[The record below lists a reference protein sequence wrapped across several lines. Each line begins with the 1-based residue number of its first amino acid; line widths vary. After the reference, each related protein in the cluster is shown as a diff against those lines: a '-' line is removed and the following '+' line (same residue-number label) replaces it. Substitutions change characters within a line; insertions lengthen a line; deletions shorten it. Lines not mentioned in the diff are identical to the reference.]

1 MLSSIRSIRRL
12 IMIAITFARHGAL
25 APFEHAMVGAG
36 LAPVVLFV
44 IQLLFGRQF
53 GDKRP
58 GERLALALSE
68 LGPAFIKLGQVLST
82 RSDLFG
88 EQVAED
94 LAKLQDQLPSFSAFE
109 ARATIEQELGAPVE
123 ELFAQFDDEPISAAS
138 ISQVH
143 YAVTPPDDDW
153 PEGRQVAVKVLR
165 PGIEEAFRSDIEL
178 LLWIASLIER
188 TQPRLRRLKPV
199 EVVQTFSATVSVEM
213 DLRLEAASAAE
224 LRENFAGDPTFRV
237 SEIDWRRTAKRVMTQ
252 ERLTGIPMDDRP
264 GMLAAGLDVDDVLTK
279 AAAAFFNQAFRD
291 GYFHGD
297 QHPGNMTVGYDGAIQ
312 VVDFGIMGRLTKRT
326 RFFLADM
333 LLAFLQR
340 DYGKVARVYVDAGYL
355 PPLKSVEDFTLALRS
370 IGEPIHGRPLQYISF
385 ARVLGQLFSIAES
398 FNMEVQPELL
408 LLQKNMLM
416 AEGVSRRLNPDLNI
430 WTLAQPLIE
439 QWMRDNR
446 GPEARVAQAAE
457 EALFIVRRFPTV
469 MRNMDRLLRHLA
481 EGGLKLDPEAL
492 QVINRQGSNWWLWLI
507 IAVLVAGLLFTRSE
521 QNIYVLP
528 DVPADIPLERS
539 QTVP

>member
-12 IMIAITFARHGAL
+12 ILIAITFARHGAL
-25 APFEHAMVGAG
+25 APFEQAMVGAG
-36 LAPVVLFV
+36 LAPVVLMV
-44 IQLLFGRQF
+44 IQLLFGRQV

-82 RSDLFG
+82 RSDLLG

-94 LAKLQDQLPSFSAFE
+94 LTKLQDQLPAFSAFQ
-109 ARATIEQELGAPVE
+109 ARATIETELGARIE
-123 ELFAQFDDEPISAAS
+123 ELFSQFDDEPVSAAS

-143 YAVTPPDDDW
+143 YAITVPDEEY

-165 PGIEEAFRSDIEL
+165 PGIEDAFKADIEL
-178 LLWIASLIER
+178 LLWLAYLIER

-199 EVVQTFSATVSVEM
+199 EVVQTFAAMVSVEM

-224 LRENFAGDPTFRV
+224 LRQNFAGDPTYRV
-237 SEIDWRRTAKRVMTQ
+237 PDIDWRRTAKRAMTQ
-252 ERLTGIPMDDRP
+252 ERLTGIPMDDRV
-264 GMLAAGLDVDDVLTK
+264 GMLSASLDIDDVLTK

-312 VVDFGIMGRLTKRT
+312 VVDFGIMGRLSKRT
-326 RFFLADM
+326 RYFLADM

-340 DYGKVARVYVDAGYL
+340 DYAKVAEVYVDAGYL
-355 PPLKSVEDFTLALRS
+355 PPVKSVEDFTLALRS
-370 IGEPIHGRPLQYISF
+370 IGEPIHGRPLQHISF
-385 ARVLGQLFSIAES
+385 ARVLGQLFSVAEN
-398 FNMEVQPELL
+398 FQMEVQPELL

-416 AEGVSRRLNPDLNI
+416 AEGVSRRLNPRLNI

-446 GPEARVAQAAE
+446 GPEARVTQVAE
-457 EALFIVRRFPTV
+457 EALFMVRRFPTV
-469 MRNMDRLLRHLA
+469 MRNMDRLLHHLA

-492 QVINRQGSNWWLWLI
+492 QVINRQGSNWWLWII
-507 IAVLVAGLLFTRSE
+507 IAVLVAGLLFSGSE

-528 DVPADIPLERS
+528 DVPLDILPERD
-539 QTVP
+539 QVAP

>member
-12 IMIAITFARHGAL
+12 FLIAITFARHGAL

-36 LAPVVLFV
+36 LTPLVLFV
-44 IQLLFGRQF
+44 IQLLFGQQV

-82 RSDLFG
+82 RSDLLG

-94 LAKLQDQLPSFSAFE
+94 LAKLQDQLPTFSAFQ
-109 ARATIEQELGAPVE
+109 ARATIEEELGARIE
-123 ELFAQFDDEPISAAS
+123 ELYAQFDDEPVSAAS

-143 YAVTPPDDDW
+143 YAVTVPDDEY

-165 PGIEEAFRSDIEL
+165 PGIEEAFRADIEL
-178 LLWIASLIER
+178 LLWLAYLIER
-188 TQPRLRRLKPV
+188 TQPRLKRLKPV
-199 EVVQTFSATVSVEM
+199 EVVQTFAATVSVEM

-224 LRENFAGDPTFRV
+224 LRQNFAGDPTYRV
-237 SEIDWRRTAKRVMTQ
+237 PDIDWRRTAKRAMTQ
-252 ERLTGIPMDDRP
+252 ERLTGIPMDDRV
-264 GMLAAGLDVDDVLTK
+264 GMLSAGLDIDDVLTK

-326 RFFLADM
+326 RYFLADM

-340 DYGKVARVYVDAGYL
+340 DYAKVAEVYVDAGYL
-355 PPLKSVEDFTLALRS
+355 PPAKSVEDFTLALRS
-370 IGEPIHGRPLQYISF
+370 IGEPIHGRPLQHISF
-385 ARVLGQLFSIAES
+385 ARVLGQLFSVAEN
-398 FNMEVQPELL
+398 FQMEVQPELL

-416 AEGVSRRLNPDLNI
+416 AEGVSRRLDPRLNI

-446 GPEARVAQAAE
+446 GPEARVTQVAE
-457 EALFIVRRFPTV
+457 EALFIVRRLPAV
-469 MRNMDRLLRHLA
+469 MRNMDRLLHHLA

-507 IAVLVAGLLFTRSE
+507 IAVLVAGLLFSGSE

-528 DVPADIPLERS
+528 DVPTDILPERND
-539 QTVP
+539 VAP

>member
-12 IMIAITFARHGAL
+12 FLIAITFARHGAL

-36 LAPVVLFV
+36 LAPFVLFV
-44 IQLLFGRQF
+44 IQLLFGRQV

-82 RSDLFG
+82 RSDLLG

-94 LAKLQDQLPSFSAFE
+94 LAKLQDQLPAFSAFQ
-109 ARATIEQELGAPVE
+109 ARATIETELDARIE
-123 ELFAQFDDEPISAAS
+123 ELFSQFDDEPVSAAS

-143 YAVTPPDDDW
+143 YAITVPDEEY

-165 PGIEEAFRSDIEL
+165 PGIEEAFAADIEL
-178 LLWIASLIER
+178 LLWLAYLIER

-199 EVVQTFSATVSVEM
+199 EVVQTFAATVSVEM

-224 LRENFAGDPTFRV
+224 LRQNFAGDPTYRV
-237 SEIDWRRTAKRVMTQ
+237 PDIDWRRTAKRAMTQ
-252 ERLTGIPMDDRP
+252 ERLTGIPMDDRV
-264 GMLAAGLDVDDVLTK
+264 GMLSAGLDIDDVLTK

-312 VVDFGIMGRLTKRT
+312 VVDFGIMGRLGKRT
-326 RFFLADM
+326 RYFLADM

-340 DYGKVARVYVDAGYL
+340 DYAKVAEVYVDAGYL
-355 PPLKSVEDFTLALRS
+355 PPVKSVEDFTLALRS
-370 IGEPIHGRPLQYISF
+370 IGEPIHGRPLQHISF
-385 ARVLGQLFSIAES
+385 ARVLGQLFSVAEN
-398 FNMEVQPELL
+398 FQMEVQPELL

-416 AEGVSRRLNPDLNI
+416 AEGVSRRLDPRLNI

-446 GPEARVAQAAE
+446 GPEARVTQVAE
-457 EALFIVRRFPTV
+457 EALFMVRRFPTV
-469 MRNMDRLLRHLA
+469 MRNMDRLLHHLA

-492 QVINRQGSNWWLWLI
+492 QVINRQGSNWWLWII
-507 IAVLVAGLLFTRSE
+507 IAVLVAGLLFSGSE

-528 DVPADIPLERS
+528 DVPLDILPERD
-539 QTVP
+539 QVAP

>member
-12 IMIAITFARHGAL
+12 FLIAITFARHGAL

-36 LAPVVLFV
+36 LTPLVLFV
-44 IQLLFGRQF
+44 IQLLFGQQV

-82 RSDLFG
+82 RSDLLG

-94 LAKLQDQLPSFSAFE
+94 LAKLQDQLPTFSAFQ
-109 ARATIEQELGAPVE
+109 ARATIEEELGARIE
-123 ELFAQFDDEPISAAS
+123 ELYAQFDDEPVSAAS

-143 YAVTPPDDDW
+143 YAVTVPDDEY

-165 PGIEEAFRSDIEL
+165 PGIEEAFRADIEL
-178 LLWIASLIER
+178 LLWLAYLIER
-188 TQPRLRRLKPV
+188 TQPRLKRLKPV
-199 EVVQTFSATVSVEM
+199 EVVQTFAATVSVEM

-224 LRENFAGDPTFRV
+224 LRQNFAGDPTYRV
-237 SEIDWRRTAKRVMTQ
+237 PDIDWRRTAKRAMTQ
-252 ERLTGIPMDDRP
+252 ERLTGIPMDDRV
-264 GMLAAGLDVDDVLTK
+264 GMLSASLDIDDVLTK

-312 VVDFGIMGRLTKRT
+312 VVDFGIMGRLSKRT
-326 RFFLADM
+326 RYFLADM

-340 DYGKVARVYVDAGYL
+340 DYAKVAEVYVDAGYL
-355 PPLKSVEDFTLALRS
+355 PPAKSVEDFTLALRS
-370 IGEPIHGRPLQYISF
+370 IGEPIHGRPLQHISF
-385 ARVLGQLFSIAES
+385 ARVLGQLFSVAEN
-398 FNMEVQPELL
+398 FQMEVQPELL

-416 AEGVSRRLNPDLNI
+416 AEGVSRRLDPRLNI

-446 GPEARVAQAAE
+446 GPEARVTQVAE
-457 EALFIVRRFPTV
+457 EALFIVRRLPAV
-469 MRNMDRLLRHLA
+469 MRNMDRLLHHLA

-507 IAVLVAGLLFTRSE
+507 IAVLVAGLLFSGSE

-528 DVPADIPLERS
+528 DVPTDILPERND
-539 QTVP
+539 VAP

>member
-12 IMIAITFARHGAL
+12 ILIAITFARHGAL
-25 APFEHAMVGAG
+25 APFEQAMVGAG

-44 IQLLFGRQF
+44 IQLLFGRQV

-82 RSDLFG
+82 RSDLLG

-94 LAKLQDQLPSFSAFE
+94 LAKLQDQLPAFSAFQ
-109 ARATIEQELGAPVE
+109 ARATIEEELGARIE
-123 ELFAQFDDEPISAAS
+123 DLFLQFDDEPISAAS

-143 YAVTPPDDDW
+143 YAVTLPDEEY

-165 PGIEEAFRSDIEL
+165 PGIEEAFKADIEL
-178 LLWIASLIER
+178 LLWMAYLIER
-188 TQPRLRRLKPV
+188 TQPRLKRLKPV

-224 LRENFAGDPTFRV
+224 LRQNFAGDPTYRV
-237 SEIDWRRTAKRVMTQ
+237 PDIDWRRTAKRAMTQ
-252 ERLTGIPMDDRP
+252 ERLTGIPMDDRV
-264 GMLAAGLDVDDVLTK
+264 GMLAAGLDIDDVLAK

-312 VVDFGIMGRLTKRT
+312 VVDFGIMGRLEKRT

-340 DYGKVARVYVDAGYL
+340 DYAKVAEVYVDAGYL
-355 PPLKSVEDFTLALRS
+355 PPAKSVEDFTLALRS
-370 IGEPIHGRPLQYISF
+370 IGEPIHGRPLQHISF
-385 ARVLGQLFSIAES
+385 ARVLGQLFSVAEN
-398 FNMEVQPELL
+398 FQMEVQPELL

-416 AEGVSRRLNPDLNI
+416 AEGVSRRLNPALNI

-446 GPEARVAQAAE
+446 GPEARVTQAAE
-457 EALFIVRRFPTV
+457 EALFILRRFPAV
-469 MRNMDRLLRHLA
+469 MRNMDHFLHHLG
-481 EGGLKLDPEAL
+481 EGGLKLDQEAL

-507 IAVLVAGLLFTRSE
+507 IAVLVAGLLFSGSE

-528 DVPADIPLERS
+528 DVPTDILPERNE
-539 QTVP
+539 VAP

>member
-12 IMIAITFARHGAL
+12 ILIAITFARHGAL
-25 APFEHAMVGAG
+25 APFEQAMVGAG
-36 LAPVVLFV
+36 LTPLVLFV
-44 IQLLFGRQF
+44 IQLMFGRQV

-82 RSDLFG
+82 RSDLLG

-94 LAKLQDQLPSFSAFE
+94 LAKLQDQLPAFSAFQ
-109 ARATIEQELGAPVE
+109 ARATIEEELGARIE
-123 ELFAQFDDEPISAAS
+123 ELYAQFDDEPVSAAS

-143 YAVTPPDDDW
+143 YAVTPPDEEW

-165 PGIEEAFRSDIEL
+165 PGIEEAFAADIEL
-178 LLWIASLIER
+178 LLWMAYLIER
-188 TQPRLRRLKPV
+188 TQPRLKRLKPV
-199 EVVQTFSATVSVEM
+199 EVVQTFAATVSVEM

-224 LRENFAGDPTFRV
+224 LRQNFLNDPTFRV
-237 SEIDWRRTAKRVMTQ
+237 SDIDWRRTAKRVMTQ
-252 ERLTGIPMDDRP
+252 ERLTGIPMDDRV
-264 GMLAAGLDVDDVLTK
+264 GMLAAGLDVDDVLAK

-312 VVDFGIMGRLTKRT
+312 VVDFGIMGRLSKRT
-326 RFFLADM
+326 RYFLADM

-340 DYGKVARVYVDAGYL
+340 DYAKVAEVYVDAGYL
-355 PPLKSVEDFTLALRS
+355 PPAKSVEDFTLALRS
-370 IGEPIHGRPLQYISF
+370 IGEPIHGRPLQHISF
-385 ARVLGQLFSIAES
+385 ARVLGQLFSVAEN
-398 FNMEVQPELL
+398 FQMEVQPELL

-416 AEGVSRRLNPDLNI
+416 AEGVSRRLNPALNI

-446 GPEARVAQAAE
+446 GPEARVTQVAE
-457 EALFIVRRFPTV
+457 EALFIVRRLPAV
-469 MRNMDRLLRHLA
+469 MRNMDRLLHHLA

-507 IAVLVAGLLFTRSE
+507 IAVLVAGLLFSGSE

-528 DVPADIPLERS
+528 DVPTDILPERNE
-539 QTVP
+539 VAP

>member
-1 MLSSIRSIRRL
+1 MLRSIRSIRRL

-25 APFEHAMVGAG
+25 APFEEAMVGAG

-53 GDKRP
+53 GHKRP

-82 RSDLFG
+82 RSDLLG

-94 LAKLQDQLPSFSAFE
+94 LAKLQDQLPAFSAFQ
-109 ARATIEQELGAPVE
+109 ARATIEAELGARIE

-143 YAVTPPDDDW
+143 YATTLPDEEW
-153 PEGRQVAVKVLR
+153 PVGRQVAVKVLR
-165 PGIEEAFRSDIEL
+165 PGIEEAFRADIEL
-178 LLWIASLIER
+178 LLWLAYLMER
-188 TQPRLRRLKPV
+188 TQPRLKRLKPV
-199 EVVQTFSATVSVEM
+199 EVVQTFAATVSVEM

-224 LRENFAGDPTFRV
+224 LRQNFRDDSTYRV
-237 SEIDWRRTAKRVMTQ
+237 PEIDWRRTAKRAMTQ
-252 ERLTGIPMDDRP
+252 ERLVGIPMDDRA
-264 GMLAAGLDVDDVLTK
+264 GMLAAGLDVDEVLSR

-312 VVDFGIMGRLTKRT
+312 VVDFGIMGRLGKRT
-326 RFFLADM
+326 RYFLADM

-340 DYGKVARVYVDAGYL
+340 DYAKVAAVYVDAGYL
-355 PPLKSVEDFTLALRS
+355 PLSKPVEDFTLALRS
-370 IGEPIHGRPLQYISF
+370 IGEPIHGKPLHYISF
-385 ARVLGQLFSIAES
+385 ARVLGQLFGIAES
-398 FNMEVQPELL
+398 FEMEVQPELL

-416 AEGVSRRLNPDLNI
+416 AEGVSRQLNPRLNI

-446 GPEARVAQAAE
+446 GPEARVSQAAE
-457 EALFIVRRFPTV
+457 EALFMVRRFPTV
-469 MRNMDRLLRHLA
+469 MRNMDQLLHHLA

-507 IAVLVAGLLFTRSE
+507 IAVLVAGLLFRGNE

-528 DVPADIPLERS
+528 DVPPDFPLEHG
-539 QTVP
+539 QNAP

>member
-12 IMIAITFARHGAL
+12 ILIAITFARHGAL
-25 APFEHAMVGAG
+25 APFEQAMVGAG
-36 LAPVVLFV
+36 LAPIVLFV
-44 IQLLFGRQF
+44 IQLLFGRQV

-82 RSDLFG
+82 RSDLLG

-94 LAKLQDQLPSFSAFE
+94 LTKLQDQLPAFSAFQ
-109 ARATIEQELGAPVE
+109 ARATIETELGARIE
-123 ELFAQFDDEPISAAS
+123 ELYAQFDDEPVSAAS

-143 YAVTPPDDDW
+143 YAITVPDEEY

-165 PGIEEAFRSDIEL
+165 PGIEDAFKADIEL
-178 LLWIASLIER
+178 LLWLAYLIER

-199 EVVQTFSATVSVEM
+199 EVVQTFAAMVSVEM

-224 LRENFAGDPTFRV
+224 LRQNFAGDPTYRV
-237 SEIDWRRTAKRVMTQ
+237 PDIDWRRTAKRAMTQ
-252 ERLTGIPMDDRP
+252 ERLTGIPMDDRV
-264 GMLAAGLDVDDVLTK
+264 GMLSASLDIDDVLTK

-312 VVDFGIMGRLTKRT
+312 VVDFGIMGRLSKRT
-326 RFFLADM
+326 RYFLADM

-340 DYGKVARVYVDAGYL
+340 DYAKVAEVYVDAGYL
-355 PPLKSVEDFTLALRS
+355 PPVKSVEDFTLALRS
-370 IGEPIHGRPLQYISF
+370 IGEPIHGRPLQHISF
-385 ARVLGQLFSIAES
+385 ARVLGQLFSVAEN
-398 FNMEVQPELL
+398 FQMEVQPELL

-416 AEGVSRRLNPDLNI
+416 AEGVSRRLDPRLNI

-446 GPEARVAQAAE
+446 GPEARVTQVAE
-457 EALFIVRRFPTV
+457 EALFMVRRFPTV
-469 MRNMDRLLRHLA
+469 MRNMDRLLHHLA

-492 QVINRQGSNWWLWLI
+492 QVINRQGSNWWLWII
-507 IAVLVAGLLFTRSE
+507 IAVLVAGLLFSGSE

-528 DVPADIPLERS
+528 DVPLDILPERD
-539 QTVP
+539 QVAP

>member
-12 IMIAITFARHGAL
+12 ILIAITFARHGAL
-25 APFEHAMVGAG
+25 APFEQAMVGAG
-36 LAPVVLFV
+36 LAPIVLFV
-44 IQLLFGRQF
+44 IQLLFGRQV

-82 RSDLFG
+82 RSDLLG

-94 LAKLQDQLPSFSAFE
+94 LAKLQDQLPAFSAFQ
-109 ARATIEQELGAPVE
+109 ARATIETELDARIE
-123 ELFAQFDDEPISAAS
+123 ELFSQFDDEPVSAAS

-143 YAVTPPDDDW
+143 YAITMPDEEY

-165 PGIEEAFRSDIEL
+165 PGIEEAFAADIEL
-178 LLWIASLIER
+178 LLWLAYLIER

-199 EVVQTFSATVSVEM
+199 EVVQTFAATVSVEM

-224 LRENFAGDPTFRV
+224 LRQNFAGDPTYRV
-237 SEIDWRRTAKRVMTQ
+237 PDIDWRRTAKRAMTQ
-252 ERLTGIPMDDRP
+252 ERLTGIPMDDRV
-264 GMLAAGLDVDDVLTK
+264 GMLSAGLDIDDVLAK

-312 VVDFGIMGRLTKRT
+312 VVDFGIMGRLGKRT
-326 RFFLADM
+326 RYFLADM

-340 DYGKVARVYVDAGYL
+340 DYAKVAEVYVDAGYL
-355 PPLKSVEDFTLALRS
+355 PPVKSVEDFTLALRS
-370 IGEPIHGRPLQYISF
+370 IGEPIHGRPLQHISF
-385 ARVLGQLFSIAES
+385 ARVLGQLFSVAEN
-398 FNMEVQPELL
+398 FQMEVQPELL

-416 AEGVSRRLNPDLNI
+416 AEGVSRRLNPRLNI

-446 GPEARVAQAAE
+446 GPEARVTQVAE
-457 EALFIVRRFPTV
+457 EALFMVRRFPTV
-469 MRNMDRLLRHLA
+469 MRNMDRLLHHLA

-492 QVINRQGSNWWLWLI
+492 QVINRQGSNWWLWII
-507 IAVLVAGLLFTRSE
+507 IAVLVAGLLFSGSE

-528 DVPADIPLERS
+528 DVPLDILPERD
-539 QTVP
+539 QVAP

>member
-12 IMIAITFARHGAL
+12 ILIAITFARHGAL
-25 APFEHAMVGAG
+25 APFEQAMVGAG
-36 LAPVVLFV
+36 LTPLVLLV
-44 IQLLFGRQF
+44 IQLLFGRQV

-82 RSDLFG
+82 RSDLLG

-94 LAKLQDQLPSFSAFE
+94 LAKLQDQLPAFSAFQ
-109 ARATIEQELGAPVE
+109 ARATIEEELGARIE
-123 ELFAQFDDEPISAAS
+123 ELYAQFDDEPVSAAS

-143 YAVTPPDDDW
+143 YAVTVPDDEY

-165 PGIEEAFRSDIEL
+165 PGIEEAFQADIEL
-178 LLWIASLIER
+178 LLWMAYLIER
-188 TQPRLRRLKPV
+188 TQPRLKRLKPV
-199 EVVQTFSATVSVEM
+199 EVVQTFAATVRVEM

-224 LRENFAGDPTFRV
+224 LRQNFAGDPTYRV
-237 SEIDWRRTAKRVMTQ
+237 PDIDWRRTAKRAMTQ
-252 ERLTGIPMDDRP
+252 ERLTGIPMDDRV
-264 GMLAAGLDVDDVLTK
+264 GMLSASLDIDDVLTK

-312 VVDFGIMGRLTKRT
+312 VVDFGIMGRLSKRT
-326 RFFLADM
+326 RYFLADM

-340 DYGKVARVYVDAGYL
+340 DYAKVAEVYVDAGYL
-355 PPLKSVEDFTLALRS
+355 PPAKSVEDFTLALRS
-370 IGEPIHGRPLQYISF
+370 IGEPIHGRPLQHISF
-385 ARVLGQLFSIAES
+385 ARVLGQLFSVAEN
-398 FNMEVQPELL
+398 FQMEVQPELL

-416 AEGVSRRLNPDLNI
+416 AEGVSRRLNPALNI

-446 GPEARVAQAAE
+446 GPEARVTQVAE
-457 EALFIVRRFPTV
+457 EALFIVRRLPAV
-469 MRNMDRLLRHLA
+469 MRNMDRLLHHLA

-507 IAVLVAGLLFTRSE
+507 IAVLVAGLLFSGSE

-528 DVPADIPLERS
+528 DVPTDILPERNE
-539 QTVP
+539 VAP

>member
-12 IMIAITFARHGAL
+12 FLIAITFARHGAL

-36 LAPVVLFV
+36 LTPLVLFV
-44 IQLLFGRQF
+44 IQLLFGQQV

-82 RSDLFG
+82 RSDLLG

-94 LAKLQDQLPSFSAFE
+94 LAKLQDQLPTFSAFQ
-109 ARATIEQELGAPVE
+109 ARATIEEELGARIE
-123 ELFAQFDDEPISAAS
+123 ELYAQFDDEPVSAAS

-143 YAVTPPDDDW
+143 YAVTVPDEEY

-165 PGIEEAFRSDIEL
+165 PGIEEAFRADIEL
-178 LLWIASLIER
+178 LLWLAYLMER
-188 TQPRLRRLKPV
+188 TQPRLKRLKPV
-199 EVVQTFSATVSVEM
+199 EVVQTFAATVSVEM

-224 LRENFAGDPTFRV
+224 LRQNFAGDPTYRV
-237 SEIDWRRTAKRVMTQ
+237 PDIDWRRTAKRAMTQ
-252 ERLTGIPMDDRP
+252 ERLTGIPMDDRV
-264 GMLAAGLDVDDVLTK
+264 GMLSAGLDIDDVLTK

-312 VVDFGIMGRLTKRT
+312 VVDFGIMGRLSKRT
-326 RFFLADM
+326 RYFLADM

-340 DYGKVARVYVDAGYL
+340 DYAKVAEVYVDAGYL
-355 PPLKSVEDFTLALRS
+355 PPAKSVEDFTLALRS
-370 IGEPIHGRPLQYISF
+370 IGEPIHGRPLQHISF
-385 ARVLGQLFSIAES
+385 ARVLGQLFSVAEN
-398 FNMEVQPELL
+398 FQMEVQPELL

-416 AEGVSRRLNPDLNI
+416 AEGVSRRLDPRLNI

-446 GPEARVAQAAE
+446 GPEARVTQVAE
-457 EALFIVRRFPTV
+457 EALFIVRRLPAV
-469 MRNMDRLLRHLA
+469 MRNMDRLLHHLA

-507 IAVLVAGLLFTRSE
+507 IAVLVAGLLFSGSE

-528 DVPADIPLERS
+528 DVPTDILPERND
-539 QTVP
+539 VAP

>member
-1 MLSSIRSIRRL
+1 MLRSIRSIRRI

-25 APFEHAMVGAG
+25 APFEEAMVGAG
-36 LAPVVLFV
+36 LAPVLLFV
-44 IQLLFGRQF
+44 IQLLFGRQV

-94 LAKLQDQLPSFSAFE
+94 LAKLQDQLPAFSAFQ
-109 ARATIEQELGAPVE
+109 ARATIEAELGARIE
-123 ELFAQFDDEPISAAS
+123 ELYAQFDDEPVSAAS

-143 YAVTPPDDDW
+143 YAVTLPDDEW

-165 PGIEEAFRSDIEL
+165 PGIEEAFNADIEL
-178 LLWIASLIER
+178 LLWMARLIER

-199 EVVQTFSATVSVEM
+199 EVVQTFAATVSVEM

-224 LRENFAGDPTFRV
+224 LRQNFLGDESYRV
-237 SEIDWRRTAKRVMTQ
+237 PEIDWRRTAKRAMTQ
-252 ERLTGIPMDDRP
+252 ERLTGIPMDDRV
-264 GMLAAGLDVDDVLTK
+264 GMLSAGLDVDQVLAK

-297 QHPGNMTVGYDGAIQ
+297 QHPGNMTVAYDGAIQ

-340 DYGKVARVYVDAGYL
+340 DYAKVAEVYVDAGYL
-355 PPLKSVEDFTLALRS
+355 PPTKSVEDFTLALRS
-370 IGEPIHGRPLQYISF
+370 IGEPIHGRPLHYISF
-385 ARVLGQLFSIAES
+385 ARVLGQLFGIAES
-398 FNMEVQPELL
+398 FEMEVQPELL

-416 AEGVSRRLNPDLNI
+416 AEGVSRQLNPALNI

-446 GPEARVAQAAE
+446 GPEARVSQAAE
-457 EALFIVRRFPTV
+457 EALLIVRRFPAV
-469 MRNMDRLLRHLA
+469 MRNMDRLLHHLA
-481 EGGLKLDPEAL
+481 EGGLRLDPEAL

-507 IAVLVAGLLFTRSE
+507 IAVLVAGLLFRGGE

-528 DVPADIPLERS
+528 DVPPDLPLEHGK
-539 QTVP
+539 TLP

>member
-1 MLSSIRSIRRL
+1 
-12 IMIAITFARHGAL
+12 
-25 APFEHAMVGAG
+25 
-36 LAPVVLFV
+36 VVLTV
-44 IQLLFGRQF
+44 IQLLFGRQV
-53 GDKRP
+53 GNKRP

-94 LAKLQDQLPSFSAFE
+94 LAKLQDELPAFSAFQ
-109 ARATIEQELGAPVE
+109 ARATIEQELGARIE
-123 ELFAQFDDEPISAAS
+123 ELYAQFDDEPVSAAS

-143 YAVTPPDDDW
+143 YAVTLPDEEW

-165 PGIEEAFRSDIEL
+165 PGIEEAFQADIEL
-178 LLWIASLIER
+178 LLWMAYLIER

-199 EVVQTFSATVSVEM
+199 EVVQTFAATVSVEM

-224 LRENFAGDPTFRV
+224 LRQNFLGDTTYRV
-237 SEIDWRRTAKRVMTQ
+237 PDIDWRRTAKRAMTQ
-252 ERLTGIPMDDRP
+252 ERLTGIPMDDRA
-264 GMLAAGLDVDDVLTK
+264 GMLAAGLDIDEVLTR
-279 AAAAFFNQAFRD
+279 AAAAFFHQAFRD

-312 VVDFGIMGRLTKRT
+312 VVDFGIMGRLSKRT
-326 RFFLADM
+326 RYFLADM

-340 DYGKVARVYVDAGYL
+340 DYAKVAEVYVDAGYL
-355 PPLKSVEDFTLALRS
+355 PPVRSVEDFTLALRS
-370 IGEPIHGRPLQYISF
+370 IGEPIHGRPLQHISF
-385 ARVLGQLFSIAES
+385 ARVLGQLFSVADN
-398 FNMEVQPELL
+398 FQMEVQPELL

-416 AEGVSRRLNPDLNI
+416 AEGVSRRLNPALNI

-446 GPEARVAQAAE
+446 GPEARAAQVAD
-457 EALFIVRRFPTV
+457 EAMFIVRRFPSV
-469 MRNMDRLLRHLA
+469 MRNMDRLLHHLA

-507 IAVLVAGLLFTRSE
+507 IAVLVAGLLFSGSE

-528 DVPADIPLERS
+528 DVPADLLPERD
-539 QTVP
+539 QLAP